1 MRVEAAKT
9 HERPVV
15 STCGQ
20 QHEHM
25 AGGAYAPLEL
35 KRCFLRHGGCSCH
48 ELVQRALS
56 GPTDV
61 LQLSQRQILLVMAGT
76 LRGLVA

>member
-1 MRVEAAKT
+1 M
-9 HERPVV
+9 
-15 STCGQ
+15 S
-20 QHEHM
+20 
-25 AGGAYAPLEL
+25 GGMNVPLEL

-56 GPTDV
+56 SPTNV
-61 LQLSQRQILLVMAGT
+61 LQLSQCQILLVMAST